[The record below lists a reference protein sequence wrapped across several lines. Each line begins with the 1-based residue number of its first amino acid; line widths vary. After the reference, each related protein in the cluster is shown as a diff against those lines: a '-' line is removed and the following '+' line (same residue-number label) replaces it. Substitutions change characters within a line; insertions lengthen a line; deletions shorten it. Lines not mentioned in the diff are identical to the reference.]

1 LFVIVADHC
10 ASSAGKADLPV
21 NKYRIPLLIYSPRNI
36 KPAKMERL
44 MSQIDLGPTILGLLN
59 FSYTSK
65 FFGYD
70 IFKLEDGR
78 ERAFISTYQSLGYI
92 RRDSLVILKPQ
103 RIADTFIPDFK
114 DGSSKPAQSNSQLIN
129 EAISWYQT
137 ASYQFK
143 NKLMK

>member
-1 LFVIVADHC
+1 
-10 ASSAGKADLPV
+10 
-21 NKYRIPLLIYSPRNI
+21 
-36 KPAKMERL
+36 
-44 MSQIDLGPTILGLLN
+44 MSQIDLGPTVLGLLN

-65 FFGYD
+65 FYGYD

-92 RRDSLVILKPQ
+92 RGDTMVILKPQ
-103 RIADTFIPDFK
+103 HN
-114 DGSSKPAQSNSQLIN
+114 SSTVVTDLSNGLSRQIRSDSVLTN

-143 NKLMK
+143 NGLMR